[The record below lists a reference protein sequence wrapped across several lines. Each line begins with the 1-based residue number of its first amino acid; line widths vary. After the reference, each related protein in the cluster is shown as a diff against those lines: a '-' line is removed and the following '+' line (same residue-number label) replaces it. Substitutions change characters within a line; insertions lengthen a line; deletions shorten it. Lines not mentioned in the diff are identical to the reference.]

1 MKAKD
6 IAIYAM
12 IAALYFITTI
22 IFSPISFGPV
32 QFRVA
37 EMLVMLCLFKKGAIA
52 GVTIGCMIAN
62 LYSPMGIIDVIFG
75 GLATLLICIF
85 VNKTQKP
92 FASVIFGSI
101 LSGIVV
107 SAEMSIMIGVD
118 FFQGFLGVFVGELVS
133 LGAGSIL
140 FFEIYKRGVVVWQ
153 DRTSK

>member
-6 IAIYAM
+6 IAISAM

-32 QFRVA
+32 QFRAA
-37 EMLVMLCLFKKGAIA
+37 EMLVMLCLLKKEAIA

-62 LYSPMGIIDVIFG
+62 LYSPMGIIDVICG
-75 GLATLLICIF
+75 GLNNLLICIF
-85 VNKTQKP
+85 VNRTQKP

-101 LSGIVV
+101 LSGVV
-107 SAEMSIMIGVD
+107 IGAELAIMIGID
-118 FFQGFLGVFVGELVS
+118 FFDGFLGVFIGELVS

-140 FFEIYKRGVVVWQ
+140 FFEIYKRGVVGWQ
-153 DRTSK
+153 GQEKK

>member
-1 MKAKD
+1 MH
-6 IAIYAM
+6 
-12 IAALYFITTI
+12 
-22 IFSPISFGPV
+22 
-32 QFRVA
+32 R
-37 EMLVMLCLFKKGAIA
+37 KGWPDR
-52 GVTIGCMIAN
+52 G
-62 LYSPMGIIDVIFG
+62 S
-75 GLATLLICIF
+75 
-85 VNKTQKP
+85 
-92 FASVIFGSI
+92 ASVIFGSI